1 MPREAELR
9 AFYEAF
15 RKGDVALFDHKAKL
29 RARRIIIADKI
40 KEACAS
46 VMPIVAIV
54 LVLCATIVPLESG
67 TFLVFLLGAFLA
79 IVGIGLFTL
88 GADSAM
94 TEIGE
99 YIGTSTMRTKKV
111 WLIVPIFFVVGV
123 MITVAEPDL
132 QLLATQLSETV
143 NNWVLLISVGIGVG
157 LFLVVAF
164 LRILLKIKL
173 KWILLIFYTAVFI
186 MSFFVPQS
194 FVPLAFDSGGVTT
207 GPISVPVIISIGTGI
222 AALRSDG
229 TAEEDSFGLTALC
242 SIGPILAVMIL
253 GLIYNP
259 ESFKIAES
267 TTVTVLDSK
276 ELFIAYGQALPI
288 YLEEVAIGLAP
299 ILAFFIVFRFF
310 GSKIDSHEMIKIGIG
325 VVYTYVGLV
334 MFLLGVNVGFFP
346 VGTYIGE
353 TIGKLPYN
361 WIMIFIGFIIGFFV
375 VAAEPAVHVLKNKVF
390 EITAG
395 AIPQKALSLSLMI
408 GVGVSVGLAMMR
420 IILQIPILYFLIPA
434 YLISLTLMFVVPEMF
449 TGIAFDSGGVASGAM
464 TAGFVLPLA
473 LGLCRASG
481 GDIATDGFGVV
492 AFVAMTPLITLQILG
507 LVFKLKRIRA
517 EKSAETD
524 EPDEIID

>member
-1 MPREAELR
+1 M
-9 AFYEAF
+9 YN
-15 RKGDVALFDHKAKL
+15 KGNILCKCFLKGGRALFNHKARLKAT
-29 RARRIIIADKI
+29 RSVVTDKI

-54 LVLCATIVPLESG
+54 LLLCVTVVPLKSG
-67 TFLVFLLGAFLA
+67 TFLVFLLGAFLT

-88 GADSAM
+88 GADTAM
-94 TEIGE
+94 TPIGE
-99 YIGTSTMRTKKV
+99 YVGTSTMRTKKI

-123 MITVAEPDL
+123 LITVAEPDL
-132 QLLATQLSETV
+132 QVLANQLSKTI
-143 NNWVLLISVGIGVG
+143 NNWVLLFAVGIGVG

-173 KWILLIFYTAVFI
+173 KWILLVLYTAVFV
-186 MSFFVPQS
+186 MAFFVPQS

-207 GPISVPVIISIGTGI
+207 GPMSVPFIISIGTGI

-229 TAEEDSFGLTALC
+229 SAEEDSFGLTALC
-242 SIGPILAVMIL
+242 SVGPILAVMIL

-259 ESFKIAES
+259 ESFNITQNEI
-267 TTVTVLDSK
+267 VEVGNSK
-276 ELFIAYGQALPI
+276 ELFLTFGEALPH
-288 YLEEVAIGLAP
+288 YLKEVAIGLAP
-299 ILAFFIVFRFF
+299 IVVFFFVFRLV
-310 GSKIDSHEMIKIGIG
+310 GTKIEKQEMIKICIG
-325 VVYTYVGLV
+325 LVYTYVGLV
-334 MFLLGVNVGFFP
+334 LFLLGVNVGFFP

-361 WIMIFIGFIIGFFV
+361 WIMIPIGFVIGFFV
-375 VAAEPAVHVLKNKVF
+375 VAAEPAVHVLKKQVF

-395 AIPQKALSLSLMI
+395 AIPQRALLLSLMI
-408 GVGVSVGLAMMR
+408 GVGISVGLAMMR

-434 YLISLTLMFVVPEMF
+434 YLISLTLMFIVPEMF

-473 LGLCRASG
+473 LGLCSATG
-481 GDIATDGFGVV
+481 GNVATEGFGVV
-492 AFVAMTPLITLQILG
+492 AFVAMTPLITIQILG

-517 EKSAETD
+517 EKSAATD

>member
-259 ESFKIAES
+259 ESFKIADS
-267 TTVTVLDSK
+267 VTVTVLDSK
-276 ELFIAYGQALPI
+276 ELFIAYGQALPT

-325 VVYTYVGLV
+325 VVARGQR
-334 MFLLGVNVGFFP
+334 G
-346 VGTYIGE
+346 I
-353 TIGKLPYN
+353 LPGRN
-361 WIMIFIGFIIGFFV
+361 
-375 VAAEPAVHVLKNKVF
+375 
-390 EITAG
+390 
-395 AIPQKALSLSLMI
+395 
-408 GVGVSVGLAMMR
+408 
-420 IILQIPILYFLIPA
+420 LY
-434 YLISLTLMFVVPEMF
+434 
-449 TGIAFDSGGVASGAM
+449 
-464 TAGFVLPLA
+464 
-473 LGLCRASG
+473 R
-481 GDIATDGFGVV
+481 
-492 AFVAMTPLITLQILG
+492 
-507 LVFKLKRIRA
+507 
-517 EKSAETD
+517 
-524 EPDEIID
+524 